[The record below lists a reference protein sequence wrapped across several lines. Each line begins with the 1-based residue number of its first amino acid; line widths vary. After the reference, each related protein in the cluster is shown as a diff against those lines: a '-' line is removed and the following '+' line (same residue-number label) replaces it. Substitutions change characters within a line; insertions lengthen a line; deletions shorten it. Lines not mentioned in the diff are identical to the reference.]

1 MIMKISK
8 QIYEFALDRI
18 EAQLPL
24 VNDDTPAE
32 DAKSIELMIMSDIVI
47 TYEKEHYPIGRPVAA
62 EPKKVRDM
70 VYA

>member
-1 MIMKISK
+1 MKISK

-18 EAQLPL
+18 ESLLPL
-24 VNDDTPAE
+24 VTDDTPAE

-47 TYEKEHYPIGRPVAA
+47 TYEKEHYPIRKPVAV
-62 EPKKVRDM
+62 ESQRGRDM